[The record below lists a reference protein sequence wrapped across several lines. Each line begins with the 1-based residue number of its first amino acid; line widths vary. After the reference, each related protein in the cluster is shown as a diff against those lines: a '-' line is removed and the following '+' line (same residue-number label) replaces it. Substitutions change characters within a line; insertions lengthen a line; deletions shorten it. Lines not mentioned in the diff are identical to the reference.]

1 MTKFEYVQF
10 ILGRLPTPAGQYA
23 QVQEDIREEN
33 RKGFWNK
40 DRERLSMLKTVK
52 HELEMEYSSEKL
64 SFANDDEEKAYW
76 AKRLA
81 KQGAVE
87 LLTIGKLDPETL
99 MRVTCLNDQYF
110 VDCVR
115 DTTVIAT
122 ELNMVVQDAEKSVKP
137 ADIVPPN
144 MM

>member
-10 ILGRLPTPAGQYA
+10 TLGRLPTPAGKYA

-40 DRERLSMLKTVK
+40 DRQKLAMLKQVK
-52 HELEMEYSSEKL
+52 HELEMNNTDTELSFSSE
-64 SFANDDEEKAYW
+64 DEEKAYW

-81 KQGAVE
+81 KQGAIE

-99 MRVTCLNDQYF
+99 MRVSCLNDQYF

-137 ADIVPPN
+137 ADIVPPD